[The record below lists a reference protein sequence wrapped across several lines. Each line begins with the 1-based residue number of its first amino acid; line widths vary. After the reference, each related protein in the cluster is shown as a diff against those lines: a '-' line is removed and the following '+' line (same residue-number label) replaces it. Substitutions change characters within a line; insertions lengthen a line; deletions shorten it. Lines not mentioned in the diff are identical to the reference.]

1 MRREY
6 QFNTDKEFEEKCL
19 LKRDVTLEPGVSEI
33 KDDRSKQV
41 LAEQHKNNSE
51 YFLECSKNLLS
62 STTPLAA
69 VLIGHFAMEHKGN
82 QLLAMHGYKV
92 ESHICTQIGLSRIV
106 GRKDLA
112 KKLSDIFTLR
122 QGVGYRMTLKQSEES
137 RTEADKTINETVIPF
152 FEEVEKLIDEA
163 KQK

>member
-1 MRREY
+1 M
-6 QFNTDKEFEEKCL
+6 DKEFEEKCL
-19 LKRDVTLEPGVSEI
+19 LTRNVTLEPTVTEV
-33 KDDRSKQV
+33 KDERSKQF
-41 LAEQHKNNSE
+41 LAEQHKGNSE
-51 YFLECSKNLLS
+51 YFLECAKNLLR

-82 QLLAMHGYKV
+82 QLLALHGYKV

-122 QGVGYRMTLKQSEES
+122 QSVGYRLTLERSDES
-137 RTEADKTINETVIPF
+137 RIEAEKIMNETVIPF
-152 FEEVEKLIDEA
+152 FEEVEKLVD
-163 KQK
+163 KVNQ

>member
-1 MRREY
+1 M
-6 QFNTDKEFEEKCL
+6 DKEFEEKCL
-19 LKRDVTLEPGVSEI
+19 LKRTVTLEPGVSEI
-33 KDDRSKQV
+33 KDDRSKQF

-137 RTEADKTINETVIPF
+137 RTEADKTINETLIPF
-152 FEEVEKLIDEA
+152 FEEVKKLIDEA

>member
-1 MRREY
+1 M
-6 QFNTDKEFEEKCL
+6 DKEFEEKCL
-19 LKRDVTLEPGVSEI
+19 LKRTVTLEPGVSEI
-33 KDDRSKQV
+33 KDDRSKQF